1 MKSER
6 WIASGYRGGVACATP
21 EASEAGLEVI
31 KAGGSATDA
40 YLAAC
45 FVQTVL
51 ENGSTTVAGAFSVN
65 VFESGCDT
73 VEWVAGVYGPAAADD
88 YDKYNGRTTD
98 RFGGR
103 GMPAPGF
110 VAGAWA
116 AHQEFGRLP
125 WSRVLAPACRYAR
138 EGFVLGAEWSGRIRE
153 SAYALR
159 FKDAQR
165 IWAPEGVPL
174 QIGSL
179 IRQAELAETL
189 EEIATGG
196 PEAHYRG
203 RFGQR
208 YVATSTELGGRLAL
222 SDLVS
227 WESRVQRW
235 SAPLDVTFRGYR
247 MASRGCEMHALA
259 HAVAERIDLRRLGA
273 GSAAALDSELR
284 IWGRALYLS
293 TRVPMN
299 EALDSANIEREAR
312 ELFER
317 PRHPVD
323 FRTAFGTN
331 AIVVVDAAG
340 NVAYGTHSI
349 NCPTA
354 FGTGLVVRGAYAGYV
369 LDRRHAREGT
379 PAVPGIYTAE
389 LLVRD
394 GQAYC
399 AVGSPGASCMV
410 AAWQFTNNVAEYGMP
425 AREAA
430 LAPRFGIAQPT
441 TENLVPIE
449 AHVGIDSLNEL
460 RKLKVDYLSVSMMST
475 AQGGL
480 VSGALRNGEGLLT
493 VVQDPRRDGIAVAY

>member
-1 MKSER
+1 MKTER
-6 WIASGYRGGVACATP
+6 WIASGRRGGVTCSTP
-21 EASEAGLEVI
+21 EASEAGLAII
-31 KAGGSATDA
+31 KEGGSATDA

-65 VFESGCDT
+65 VFESGSDT
-73 VEWVAGVYGPAAADD
+73 VEWVAGVYGPAAMDD
-88 YDKYNGRTTD
+88 YENYNGRTWD

-125 WSRVLAPACRYAR
+125 WSRLLAPACRYAR
-138 EGFVLGAEWSGRIRE
+138 EGFALGAEWNGRIRD
-153 SAYALR
+153 SADALR
-159 FKDAQR
+159 YEDAQR
-165 IWAPEGVPL
+165 IWVPEGIPL
-174 QIGSL
+174 PIGSL

-189 EEIATGG
+189 EDIATGG

-208 YVATSTELGGRLAL
+208 YVAISRELGGRLAL

-259 HAVAERIDLRRLGA
+259 HAIAERIDLRRSGA
-273 GSAAALDSELR
+273 GSAAAVDAELR

-299 EALDSANIEREAR
+299 EVLDPVKIEREAR

-331 AIVVVDAAG
+331 AVVAVDADG

-354 FGTGLVVRGAYAGYV
+354 FGTGVVVGGAYAGYV

-389 LLVRD
+389 LVVRG

-410 AAWQFTNNVAEYGMP
+410 AAWQFTNNVAEFGMA
-425 AREAA
+425 AREAT

-449 AHVGIDSLNEL
+449 AHVGLESLSDL
-460 RKLKVDYLSVSMMST
+460 RRLKVDFVSVSMMSI

-480 VSGALRNGEGLLT
+480 VSGALRDAAGLIT
-493 VVQDPRRDGIAVAY
+493 VVQDPRRDGVAVAY

>member
-1 MKSER
+1 MKNER
-6 WIASGYRGGVACATP
+6 WIASGRRGGVTCSTP
-21 EASEAGLEVI
+21 EAAEAGLEVI
-31 KAGGSATDA
+31 KEGGSAVDA

-51 ENGSTTVAGAFSVN
+51 ENGSTSIAGVFSVN
-65 VFESGCDT
+65 VFESGRDS
-73 VEWVAGVYGPAAADD
+73 VEWVAGVYGPAAAED
-88 YDKYNGRTTD
+88 YENYNGRTQD

-116 AHQEFGRLP
+116 AHREFGRLP
-125 WSRVLAPACRYAR
+125 WTRLLAPAREYAR
-138 EGFVLGAEWSGRIRE
+138 DGFELSPEWSGRIRD
-153 SAYALR
+153 SANALR
-159 FKDAQR
+159 YEAAQR
-165 IWAPEGVPL
+165 IWAPESVLLP
-174 QIGSL
+174 IGSL
-179 IRQAELAETL
+179 IRQADLAETL
-189 EEIATGG
+189 EDIATGG
-196 PEAHYRG
+196 PTAHYCG
-203 RFGQR
+203 RFAQQ
-208 YVATSTELGGRLAL
+208 YVGVSNELGGRLNL
-222 SDLVS
+222 SDLAP
-227 WESRVQRW
+227 WEARVQRW
-235 SAPLDVTFRGYR
+235 SAPLDTTFRGYR
-247 MASRGCEMHALA
+247 MASRGCEMHAFA

-273 GSAAALDSELR
+273 GSAAALNAELR
-284 IWGRALYLS
+284 IWGRALHLS
-293 TRVPMN
+293 TRAPMN
-299 EALDSANIEREAR
+299 EVLDPANIDREAR

-317 PRHPVD
+317 PCHPVD

-331 AIVVVDAAG
+331 AVIAVDSDG

-354 FGTGLVVRGAYAGYV
+354 FGTGVVAGGAYAGYV

-399 AVGSPGASCMV
+399 VGGSPGASCMV
-410 AAWQFTNNVAEYGMP
+410 AAWQFTNNVAEFGMA
-425 AREAA
+425 AREAT

-449 AHVGIDSLNEL
+449 AHVGADTLNEL
-460 RKLKVDYLSVSMMST
+460 QKLKVDHVSVSMMSA

-480 VSGALRNGEGLLT
+480 VSGALLDGAGLIT
-493 VVQDPRRDGIAVAY
+493 VVQDPRRDGLAVAY